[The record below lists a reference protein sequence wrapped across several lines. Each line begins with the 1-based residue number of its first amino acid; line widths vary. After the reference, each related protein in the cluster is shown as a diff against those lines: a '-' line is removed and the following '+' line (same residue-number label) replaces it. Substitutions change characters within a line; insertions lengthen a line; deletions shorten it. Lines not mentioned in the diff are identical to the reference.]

1 MKPTTIRLIAI
12 TFLASMMLAG
22 SAKADNGKFPVP
34 STNFV
39 ARLTYTNSFNSLW
52 DATLNALDDSRIA
65 VVSTDKGSGII
76 ETDYIGGPGRLI
88 AGGFLG
94 SQSTRYK
101 FNLTLR
107 SQSNGTVR
115 LNIICTIESSIQ
127 GSSGSTPY
135 RDVTASNLKVAKQL
149 ETWLYEQIEQEL
161 AKT

>member
-1 MKPTTIRLIAI
+1 MKR
-12 TFLASMMLAG
+12 TFLAFTCAILFLAG

-39 ARLTYTNSFNSLW
+39 PQKIYTNSFDKMW
-52 DATLNALDDSRIA
+52 DTTLNALDDSRIA
-65 VVSTDKGSGII
+65 AVSADKGSGII

-94 SQSTRYK
+94 AQSIRYK

-107 SQSNGTVR
+107 SQSNGSVK

-127 GSSGSTPY
+127 GSSGSSPY
-135 RDVTASNLKVAKQL
+135 RDVTPQNLKIAKQL
-149 ETWLYEQIEQEL
+149 ETWLYEQIENEL
-161 AKT
+161 KSP